1 MSNLPIHLWIARLHL
16 HVQQYTR
23 TEYLENSEQLPKNT
37 TNYNYSLFNA
47 ILKKTE
53 LIYKAFLKVTFTAK
67 TFVLKLSTKTVS

>member
-1 MSNLPIHLWIARLHL
+1 MSNLPIHLWIARL

-47 ILKKTE
+47 ILKK
-53 LIYKAFLKVTFTAK
+53 LNLFIKP
-67 TFVLKLSTKTVS
+67 S